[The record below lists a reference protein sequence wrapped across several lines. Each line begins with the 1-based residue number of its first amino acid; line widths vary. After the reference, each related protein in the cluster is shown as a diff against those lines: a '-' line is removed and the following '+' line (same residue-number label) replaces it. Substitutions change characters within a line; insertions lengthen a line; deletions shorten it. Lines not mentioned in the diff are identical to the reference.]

1 MLSHGWL
8 WAYYYTCVCLFLP
21 FWCHF
26 FLLFILKDHMGQ
38 WYWCICFY
46 FPNHIFSSSIFIG
59 VTVKS
64 WLLIGWKNRFF
75 DGFTGWGSSGYA
87 STIFSLRCDRLVNGF
102 ECGAL
107 FIGLLTGSLLGVS
120 FRLPMWLK
128 PLEVML
134 GGLIFRIFPLGH
146 SRLPCV
152 HSLI

>member
-1 MLSHGWL
+1 MVDSGPIIIL
-8 WAYYYTCVCLFLP
+8 VCAFSCP
-21 FWCHF
+21 SDVTFSQF
-26 FLLFILKDHMGQ
+26 
-38 WYWCICFY
+38 
-46 FPNHIFSSSIFIG
+46 FSSGITRGSGTSVFTFIFLISFLVIFNFCCNCSILAPE
-59 VTVKS
+59 
-64 WLLIGWKNRFF
+64 WLEKHYRFF
-75 DGFTGWGSSGYA
+75 AGFTSWSSSGYA

-120 FRLPMWLK
+120 FRLPMRLK